1 MRHPFSAWAAR
12 ELKGKCHRFASPDA
26 TRRPA
31 PGSSIPHCCILPEWH
46 SRGWRQSS
54 SHRGPPLAELEGYFS
69 PYATRTFCSFLP
81 CWLLVLPPP
90 PNFLLFSFW
99 STVSNLSDSCLSPSS
114 NPQTLTFPGVPLCIS
129 PTPSVTS
136 CRGHRLFQPGHS
148 PEGGRFGISPSPNLL
163 LQCGAPGVQDR
174 DFTSH
179 LVPTSKSPSPA
190 SFAFSILLTPDPS
203 CFPSPTTLALDPG
216 THA

>member
-1 MRHPFSAWAAR
+1 MLLGGRLQGAP
-12 ELKGKCHRFASPDA
+12 SPIA
-26 TRRPA
+26 VFYLNGTPEVGGRA
-31 PGSSIPHCCILPEWH
+31 PPTEALH
-46 SRGWRQSS
+46 
-54 SHRGPPLAELEGYFS
+54 
-69 PYATRTFCSFLP
+69 
-81 CWLLVLPPP
+81 WLNWKDILVLMPLEHSVAFYPVGYWYCP
-90 PNFLLFSFW
+90 LPQTLLFSFW
-99 STVSNLSDSCLSPSS
+99 STVSNLSDSCLSASS

-148 PEGGRFGISPSPNLL
+148 PEGGHFGISPSPNLL